1 MPTGLMRGLSRTSMR
16 NSDGDG
22 SALPHLRIDPYVAGE
37 RTHALKNSAH
47 PHPNAAASNSRQVYF
62 GDTRSVIADFHY
74 NVGAI
79 AGDAYIR
86 GFASRVP
93 VYVRQT
99 FLNHAEDRQLHVF
112 RQPFKLSN
120 RQVNFNPNALLQS
133 LHVPGQRGAQAQ
145 FV

>member
-22 SALPHLRIDPYVAGE
+22 STLSYLRIDPYVAGE
-37 RTHALKNSAH
+37 RTHALEHSAH
-47 PHPNAAASNSRQVYF
+47 PHANAAASNFHQVLL

-74 NVGAI
+74 NVSAI
-79 AGDAYIR
+79 TGDAYIR
-86 GFASRVP
+86 GFTSRVP

-112 RQPFKLSN
+112 RQPVKLSN
-120 RQVNFNPNALLQS
+120 RQVNFNPNSLLQA
-133 LHVPGQRGAQAQ
+133 LHVP
-145 FV
+145 